1 MLSTVSYTH
10 LDVYKRQ
17 CIGGVLR
24 AQDDLSEAGY
34 FHLNRLPEM
43 AFKNDVKVIK
53 KLKLRLIDNDKR

>member
-1 MLSTVSYTH
+1 M
-10 LDVYKRQ
+10 
-17 CIGGVLR
+17 LR